1 MKPNQLR
8 LVLVALLFGL
18 FPVTASGGDAAP
30 STTMSVDAAAEL
42 RAAID
47 ILKTHHMFREKADWP
62 TIEARAFAMAAGAKT
77 AADTY
82 PAIAYALHQMGEHH
96 SFLFPARVV
105 KAQHENKPGT
115 GETTLPKAGQYP
127 GEIVAINMPG
137 HTGSAESDRAYVAEL
152 RRILDKARKH
162 GLCRIAIDLR
172 QNGGGNMWPML
183 NGVASLLGKSP
194 YGYFLNSGAPKVPWN
209 LSSGWMSLS
218 DEGIAPISPDLARAQ
233 SNIPVAV
240 LVSRHTA
247 SSGEFT
253 AIAFEGHPRT
263 RLFGEPTAGFVTVNS
278 QYELPDGAD
287 MFISTGWAED
297 RLHRPYRVA
306 VAPDEN
312 TPPGQPTLDAALAWL
327 KTQPCRHA
335 K

>member
-1 MKPNQLR
+1 MTPNR
-8 LVLVALLFGL
+8 FRVVLVAFLFGSI
-18 FPVTASGGDAAP
+18 PVAAFGDDVSPP
-30 STTMSVDAAAEL
+30 SKMSVDSAAEL

-47 ILKTHHMFREKADWP
+47 ILKNHHMFREKADWSA
-62 TIEARAFAMAAGAKT
+62 IEARAFTMAAGAKT

-96 SFLFPARVV
+96 SHLLPAMVV
-105 KAQHENKPGT
+105 KALHENKPGT

-127 GEIVAINMPG
+127 GGIVAINMPG

-152 RRILDKARKH
+152 RRILDKARKLGH
-162 GLCRIAIDLR
+162 CRIAIDLR
-172 QNGGGNMWPML
+172 WNDGGNMWPML

-194 YGYFLNSGAPKVPWN
+194 YGYFLNSGAPQEPWN

-218 DEGIAPISPDLARAQ
+218 DEGIALISPDLARAQ

-240 LVSRHTA
+240 LMSRHTV

-253 AIAFEGHPRT
+253 AIAFEGRPHT
-263 RLFGEPTAGFVTVNS
+263 RLFGEPTGGFVTVNS
-278 QYELPDGAD
+278 QYELPDGAE

-306 VAPDEN
+306 VVPDDE
-312 TPPGQPTLDAALAWL
+312 TALGQPTFDAAVKWL
-327 KTQPCRHA
+327 KSQPCRRA